1 MLKLNVLVA
10 GASGYIGL
18 QLIKLLLKHKN
29 LNIRYLCGETSIG
42 KDLSKYDSFFKG
54 KKLPKIIKLNFNLL
68 KKVDIIFTALPNGEA
83 QKISKK
89 ISSNNILIDL
99 AGDFRL
105 SEKDYYKWYKLKHKA
120 KENIHKSI
128 YSLPELINK
137 KVKNYQILSCPGCY
151 PTSVLLPLVPLI
163 KKKLISDK
171 NIIIDSK
178 SGYSGGGRSIHKK
191 YRDKNLYESLSTYGV
206 STHKHNPE
214 IKNAM
219 KSFTN
224 RNINFTFTPHLSPMF
239 RGILSTVY
247 LDLTKNVAIEVL
259 VNELKRFYKK
269 HKFIKIMKKNTLLS
283 TNEVIN
289 TNYCYISICKTSSKN
304 KIILLSAI
312 DNLIKGGSGQAIQNL
327 NNYFDFPSNRGL
339 E

>member
-18 QLIKLLLKHKN
+18 QLIKLILKHKN
-29 LNIRYLCGETSIG
+29 LKIRYLCGDSSIG
-42 KDLSKYDSFFKG
+42 KNLSKYDIYFKR
-54 KKLPKIIKLNFNLL
+54 KKLPKIIKFNFNLL
-68 KKVDIIFTALPNGEA
+68 KKVDVVFTALPNGEA

-89 ISSNNILIDL
+89 ISDNNILIDL

-105 SEKDYYKWYKLKHKA
+105 NNKDYFKWYKIKHKA
-120 KENIHKSI
+120 KQKIHKSI
-128 YSLPELINK
+128 YSLPEIVNK

-151 PTSVLLPLVPLI
+151 PTSILLPLVPLI
-163 KKKLISDK
+163 KKNLISNK

-178 SGYSGGGRSIHKK
+178 SGYSGGGRGIHKK
-191 YRDKNLYESLSTYGV
+191 YKNKNLYESLRVYGV

-214 IKNAM
+214 IKNAI
-219 KSFTN
+219 KNFTN
-224 RNINFTFTPHLSPMF
+224 RNIDFIFTPHLSPMF
-239 RGILSTVY
+239 RGILSTIY
-247 LDLTKNVAIEVL
+247 IDLNKNFKIKVL
-259 VNELKRFYKK
+259 INELKRFYKK
-269 HKFIKIMKKNTLLS
+269 NKFVKILKKNTLLS
-283 TNEVIN
+283 TNEVID
-289 TNYCYISICKTSSKN
+289 TNYCYISICETSTKN